1 MEIDLE
7 KELKTNKGL
16 VSSLL
21 GKTLGQCVLDGN
33 LQILKDAV
41 KLISS
46 EDKNV
51 RSGAAKIIEIVA
63 ENKPELV
70 ADYLSSLF
78 SALDAPEPQT
88 RWMIIHVYGLC
99 AKYNPNIAIKTFPYM
114 DTYISKKS
122 GTCLL
127 ARSIDYLGYIGA
139 LSKEYAKKSIIY
151 LEKASR
157 IDVRLDKRVLTS
169 FEIILESCDKEIKST
184 ILNILI
190 SYTKSEKGAIAK
202 LATQIIKKQNKN
214 I

>member
-1 MEIDLE
+1 MEIDLG
-7 KELKTNKGL
+7 KELKINKGL

-21 GKTLGQCVLDGN
+21 GKTLGQGVLDGN

-51 RSGAAKIIEIVA
+51 RSGAAKIIETVA
-63 ENKPELV
+63 ESKPKLLV
-70 ADYLSSLF
+70 DYLDLLF
-78 SALDAPEPQT
+78 PALSVPEPQT

-99 AKYNPNIAIKTFPYM
+99 AKDNPKSAIKALPFM
-114 DTYISKKS
+114 DTYISKES

-127 ARSIDYLGYIGA
+127 ARSIDYLGYVGA
-139 LSKEYAKKSIIY
+139 LAKEYAKKSIIY
-151 LEKASR
+151 LEKASH
-157 IDVRLDKRVLTS
+157 IDTNLDKRVLIS
-169 FEIILESCDKEIKST
+169 FGIILESCDKEIKET

-190 SYTKSEKGAIAK
+190 SYTKSEKEAVAK
-202 LATQIIKKQNKN
+202 LAKQIIKKQNKN